1 MYGFKEK
8 DQRESYSARLAEV
21 MPMFP
26 GFRAEYFGIMS
37 DLKLIAMCDS
47 WWKDVRNI
55 EVHIDV
61 NELYKY
67 RNEIVNESK
76 VAMEAYRLI
85 DFFNRLNSLMARIN
99 RACINFMIRHLKV
112 E

>member
-1 MYGFKEK
+1 
-8 DQRESYSARLAEV
+8 

-26 GFRAEYFGIMS
+26 GFRAEYSEIMS
-37 DLKLIAMCDS
+37 DLKFIAMCDS

-85 DFFNRLNSLMARIN
+85 DFFNRLNSLMARMN

>member
-1 MYGFKEK
+1 
-8 DQRESYSARLAEV
+8 
-21 MPMFP
+21 
-26 GFRAEYFGIMS
+26 MS
-37 DLKLIAMCDS
+37 DLKFIAMCDS

-76 VAMEAYRLI
+76 VAMEACQLI
-85 DFFNRLNSLMARIN
+85 DFFI
-99 RACINFMIRHLKV
+99 V
-112 E
+112 